1 MEEKGQDRKER
12 KEEAW
17 FTGDELL
24 VERMENMP
32 GHFLGPKS
40 ETTAAQLL
48 TSDTKAYSLRPRT
61 MMQQLVLGL
70 VRDLQSRYVTRLQ
83 AMKPLDKCNQRQM
96 WCLDFMVGQGYLEE
110 YWEFD
115 HNEVVI
121 HSNRGYLK

>member
-1 MEEKGQDRKER
+1 MDWREKAKTGRRERRKR
-12 KEEAW
+12 
-17 FTGDELL
+17 DELL
-24 VERMENMP
+24 VERMENMS
-32 GHFLGPKS
+32 GDFLGPKS

-96 WCLDFMVGQGYLEE
+96 WCLVGQGYLEE
-110 YWEFD
+110 Y
-115 HNEVVI
+115 
-121 HSNRGYLK
+121 